1 MVLENIIATIGVV
14 SEHTVVPIARE
25 INYCFKYDHNFE
37 NLKREV
43 KKLKSAQ
50 LRVRHLVDDAR
61 NNGEAILE
69 DVIKWL
75 SLVEEAS
82 EKVEREILED
92 EDRART
98 KCFIGLCPDL
108 KARYQCSK
116 KAKAETRFVASLLD
130 ERDGF
135 STVSHR
141 AAPKGMEAISFRSY
155 DAMPSRTPVLK
166 EIMNALTTAD
176 VNMVGVYGMGG
187 MGKTVLVKEAARQ
200 AIQEKLFNQ
209 VVFATITQTPDIKK
223 IQGQIADQL
232 CLKFDEESECGRAGR
247 LRRRLKQ
254 EQKIL
259 IILDDLWKS
268 LDLEAVGI
276 PLKDEHEG
284 CKMLVTSREFDVL
297 SCGMDIRK
305 NFPINALS
313 EEETWELFKKMAGD
327 HVEHPDLQSVAIEV
341 AKKCAGLPLAI
352 ITVARA
358 LKNKNLSQWKNA
370 LRELKRPSP
379 RNFAGVQEDV
389 YAAIEL
395 SYSHLESKELK
406 STFLLCSRMGYNAS
420 TRDLLKYSMG
430 LGLFSGFV
438 TVEEAQD
445 RVHSLVHK
453 LKASGLLLDNHSDW
467 QFSMHD
473 AVRDVAISIAFRDC
487 HVFVGGDEVE
497 PKWSA
502 KKMLKKYK
510 EIWLSSNIELLRE
523 MEYPQLKFL
532 HVRNEDPSLEISSNI
547 CRGMHKLKVLVL
559 TNMTFV
565 SLPSSLHFLK
575 NLRTLCL
582 HESSLGE
589 IADIGELKKLEILS
603 FAKSNIKHLPR
614 QIGQLTKLRML
625 DLSDC
630 FELDVIPPNI
640 FPNLSM
646 LEELCMGN
654 SFHHWATEGEDN
666 ASLVELDHL
675 PHLTNV
681 DIHVLDSHVM
691 SKRMLSKRL
700 ERFRIFIGDVWDW
713 DGVYQSLRT
722 LKLRLNTSASHLEHG
737 VLMLLKRT
745 QDLYLLELKGVNNV
759 VSELDT
765 EGFLQLQHLH
775 LHNSSDIQYIINT
788 SSEVPSHVF
797 PVFESLFLYNLVSLE
812 KLCHGVLTAESFRKL
827 TIIEVGNCVKLK
839 HLFPFSIARGL
850 SQLQTMNIS
859 FCLTMEEIVAE
870 EGDEFE
876 DSCTE
881 VDVMEFN
888 QLSSL
893 SLRCLLHLKN
903 FCSREK
909 TSRLCQAQLN
919 PVATSVG
926 MQSKEISVDEPR
938 NPLQLFCEKILIP
951 KLKKLELV
959 SINVEK
965 IWHGQLH
972 RENTFPVQNLHRLY
986 VDDCH
991 SLKYLFSAS
1000 MVKSLVQLK
1009 YLTVRNCKSMEEII
1023 SVEGVEEGEM
1033 ISEMCFDKLEDVEL
1047 SDLPRLTWFCA
1058 GSLIKCKVLKQLYI
1072 CYCPEFKTFISC
1084 PNSTNMTVDVEPG
1097 ELHSRESDHNAVQ
1110 PLFDEKVAFP
1120 SLSEIKISHI
1130 ENLEKMWHNQL
1141 AEDSF
1146 CQVRSVTISS
1156 CKRLV
1161 RVFPSILL
1169 ETFRMVEMLDICH
1182 CPFLEEI
1189 FDLQETS
1196 ASGSFQLQDLSLI
1209 GLDKLKHIWNKDP
1222 QGILSFPNLH
1232 VLKVSDCNVLKN
1244 LFPFS
1249 IARELVQLEKLK
1261 IEHCGNLE
1269 EIIVKGDDGEAA
1281 HCFVFPLLASLKLQ
1295 ELPEFRNLYPG
1306 KHTWKSP
1313 MLKRLAVSDCCNV
1326 ALFGSKFLKSQE
1338 TQGEVQLGIPAQQPL
1353 FFVEKVISNL
1363 EELSLG
1369 GKNTTASIIWHHQL
1383 PIECYSSL
1391 KVLKLH
1397 DFGVKSDP
1405 ISFGFLQ
1412 RLRNLETLS
1421 VTHSSFKKLP
1431 SIREVVGEE
1440 RRALARLKHLTIQA
1454 VHDIKHIWKQDH
1466 LLAPILHNLKTL
1478 KVEDCH
1484 SLVSLAP
1491 SYVCFQNL
1499 TTLDI
1504 QSCLGLLNLFTS
1516 STAKSL
1522 VQLVNLTIA
1531 HCKKV
1536 TVVVARQGGD
1546 EADDEIIFSKLEY
1559 LELLNLQNLTS
1570 FCFENCAFR
1579 FPSLKEMVVEECP
1592 NMRMFSPGVLS
1603 TPKLQGVHWKKY
1615 SKDRVC
1621 WHGNL
1626 DITIQHLYTE
1636 MVGFD
1641 GVKRLKVSDFPQLKE
1656 RWQCQLPFNFFRN
1669 LTNLTVDEYCYSL
1682 DALPSTL
1689 LQFMNDLQEL
1699 QVRNCDLLEGVFD
1712 LKGISP
1718 EEGRVCLPLLYE
1730 LNLIGLSRLRHIC
1743 NTDPQGILEFRNL
1756 NFLEVHDC
1764 SSLRNIF
1771 TPSMAL
1777 SLVHLQKI
1785 VIRNCDKMEEII
1797 TEERTGEEEAVDKII
1812 FPVLKVIILE
1822 SLPEL
1827 SSIYSGSGVLN
1838 LTLLE
1843 EICIDDCPK
1852 MKIFISS
1859 LIEGPEPYS
1868 VDKGKEHRQGQ
1879 GNNYNFTALFT
1890 YKVAFPELKKLRVD
1904 WNAIME
1910 VTQRGQFRTE
1920 FFCQIKVLELVHFPI
1935 DCVDFP
1941 SWFLQRFNIL
1951 ESLVVCDASFK
1962 EIVRHEET
1970 SSRPNQVFAQL
1981 RVLELSKLPE
1991 LMHLLKESSQACQ
2004 IFQNLEI
2011 LRVSECGTLKTL
2023 IPMSVSFR
2031 CLMTLEVSKC
2041 NGLASLMSSST
2052 AKNLVQLTSM
2062 SVVECETIEVVVAND
2077 KNEAENEIVFQKLE
2091 NLAFHC
2097 LPSLTSFYMQN
2108 CALMFPSL
2116 ERVFIDQCPKMELF
2130 SWGVINTPKLERVQ
2144 LTEGDSTG
2152 FWKDDLNLTIHNL
2165 FVKKSK
2171 LPSSSRQPSL
2181 ARETTAA
2188 HKNQMYA
2195 VSEGPASENLHV
2207 NENPDAGKAS
2217 HPVIE
2222 TSTNLDIKEQAMR
2235 NGLMKPGPQVTSTY
2249 QDSQATLND
2258 KEDREQGQSPLAP
2271 IDIEAPIS
2279 QQVQNDSQA
2288 TDEKEFPQDQFR
2300 TASSSQQKSTVL
2312 VSPPSA
2318 AEQSLASTSAS
2329 STNEISTQKLTSH
2342 TSSRE
2347 TSETIT
2353 EIESL
2358 FAAMEQLVRP
2368 CPVSSSQPESSA
2380 NTHAESYESDVVS
2393 LESYVYSMGLI
2404 KKILMKP
2411 LTEVARSPDGLLL
2424 LATMKN
2430 LKKSDLLNSQQLE
2443 IIQAYI
2449 DNFDSLVSNHPLY
2462 EHQIDR
2468 TSALKCSIED
2478 KTKGISDLKN
2488 HYGDLIN
2495 NASSLAAEREALKKR
2510 LDEIAEEEI
2519 HIQEDAEDIRTQLI
2533 SWKAELE
2540 THMKALPEALRQ
2552 QNEAENRTNNSN
2564 YYWGKIRSLFA

>member
-1 MVLENIIATIGVV
+1 MVLENIISIIDVV
-14 SEHTVVPIARE
+14 SHHTVVPIARE
-25 INYCFKYDHNFE
+25 INYCFKYNNNSE

-50 LRVRHLVDDAR
+50 LRVRHSVDDAR

-92 EDRART
+92 ENRARK

-116 KAKAETRFVASLLD
+116 KAKEETRFVASLLD

-135 STVSHR
+135 STVSRR
-141 AAPKGMEAISFRSY
+141 AAPKGMEAITFRSY

-176 VNMVGVYGMGG
+176 VNMVGVYGMRG

-232 CLKFDEESECGRAGR
+232 FLKFDEESECGRAGR

-284 CKMLVTSREFDVL
+284 CKMLLTSREFDVL
-297 SCGMDIRK
+297 SIGMDIQK

-327 HVEHPDLQSVAIEV
+327 RIEHPDLQSLAMEV

-352 ITVARA
+352 VTVARA

-395 SYSHLESKELK
+395 SYNHLESKELK

-420 TRDLLKYSMG
+420 TRDLLKYGMG

-438 TVEEAQD
+438 TVEEAQE
-445 RVHSLVHK
+445 RVQSLVHK
-453 LKASGLLLDNHSDW
+453 LKASGLLLDNHCDW

-473 AVRDVAISIAFRDC
+473 PVRDVALSIAFRDC
-487 HVFVGGDEVE
+487 HVFVGGGQFEQE
-497 PKWSA
+497 WSA
-502 KKMLKKYK
+502 KIMLKKYK

-532 HVRNEDPSLEISSNI
+532 HVRSEDPSLEISSNI

-559 TNMTFV
+559 TNISLV
-565 SLPSSLHFLK
+565 SLPSPLHFLK

-582 HESSLGE
+582 HQSSLGE

-614 QIGQLTKLRML
+614 QIGQLTELRML

-630 FELDVIPPNI
+630 FELEVIPPNI
-640 FPNLSM
+640 LSNLSM

-675 PHLTNV
+675 PHLTNL

-691 SKRMLSKRL
+691 SKGMLSKRL

-722 LKLRLNTSASHLEHG
+722 LKLKLNTSASHLEHG

-765 EGFLQLQHLH
+765 EGFLQLRHLH

-788 SSEVPSHVF
+788 SSEFPSHVF
-797 PVFESLFLYNLVSLE
+797 PVLESLFLYNLVSLE
-812 KLCHGVLTAESFRKL
+812 KLCHGILTAESFRKL
-827 TIIEVGNCVKLK
+827 TIIEVGKCVKLK
-839 HLFPFSIARGL
+839 HLIPFSVARGL
-850 SQLQTMNIS
+850 SQLQTINIS
-859 FCLTMEEIVAE
+859 FCLSMEEVVAK

-876 DSCTE
+876 DSYTAI
-881 VDVMEFN
+881 DVMEFN

-893 SLRCLLHLKN
+893 SLQCLPLLKN

-909 TSRLCQAQLN
+909 TSRLCQAQQN

-926 MQSKEISVDEPR
+926 LHSTEISEDQLR
-938 NPLQLFCEKILIP
+938 NSLQLFYEKILIP

-972 RENTFPVQNLHRLY
+972 RENTFPVQNLMTLV

-991 SLKYLFSAS
+991 SLKYLFSPS
-1000 MVKSLVQLK
+1000 MVKSLVLLK
-1009 YLTVRNCKSMEEII
+1009 HLTVRYCKSMEEII
-1023 SVEGVEEGEM
+1023 SVEGLEEGELM
-1033 ISEMCFDKLEDVEL
+1033 SEMCFDKLEDVEL
-1047 SDLPRLTWFCA
+1047 SDLPRLTRFCA
-1058 GSLIKCKVLKQLYI
+1058 GTLIECKVLKQLRI
-1072 CYCPEFKTFISC
+1072 CSCPEFKTFISC
-1084 PNSTNMTVDVEPG
+1084 PDSVNMTVHVEPG
-1097 ELHSRESDHNAVQ
+1097 EVHSRESDHNAVQ

-1120 SLSEIKISHI
+1120 SLAEIKISHI

-1146 CQVRSVTISS
+1146 CQLRSVTISS

-1169 ETFRMVEMLDICH
+1169 ETFRMVEMLDIRH

-1196 ASGSFQLQDLSLI
+1196 ASGSLQLRDLSLI
-1209 GLDKLKHIWNKDP
+1209 GLGKLKHIWNKDP
-1222 QGILSFPNLH
+1222 QGILSFQNLH
-1232 VLKVSDCNVLKN
+1232 ALKVSDCNVLRN

-1249 IARELVQLEKLK
+1249 IARELMQLEKLE
-1261 IEHCGNLE
+1261 IEHCGKLE
-1269 EIIVKGDDGEAA
+1269 EIIVKVDNGEAA
-1281 HCFVFPLLASLKLQ
+1281 HCFVFPQLTSLKLQ

-1313 MLKRLAVSDCCNV
+1313 MLKRLAVSDCCNI

-1338 TQGEVQLGIPAQQPL
+1338 TRGEVQLGIPAQQPL
-1353 FFVEKVISNL
+1353 FFVEKV
-1363 EELSLG
+1363 
-1369 GKNTTASIIWHHQL
+1369 
-1383 PIECYSSL
+1383 
-1391 KVLKLH
+1391 
-1397 DFGVKSDP
+1397 
-1405 ISFGFLQ
+1405 
-1412 RLRNLETLS
+1412 
-1421 VTHSSFKKLP
+1421 
-1431 SIREVVGEE
+1431 
-1440 RRALARLKHLTIQA
+1440 
-1454 VHDIKHIWKQDH
+1454 
-1466 LLAPILHNLKTL
+1466 
-1478 KVEDCH
+1478 
-1484 SLVSLAP
+1484 
-1491 SYVCFQNL
+1491 
-1499 TTLDI
+1499 
-1504 QSCLGLLNLFTS
+1504 
-1516 STAKSL
+1516 
-1522 VQLVNLTIA
+1522 
-1531 HCKKV
+1531 
-1536 TVVVARQGGD
+1536 
-1546 EADDEIIFSKLEY
+1546 
-1559 LELLNLQNLTS
+1559 
-1570 FCFENCAFR
+1570 
-1579 FPSLKEMVVEECP
+1579 
-1592 NMRMFSPGVLS
+1592 
-1603 TPKLQGVHWKKY
+1603 
-1615 SKDRVC
+1615 
-1621 WHGNL
+1621 
-1626 DITIQHLYTE
+1626 
-1636 MVGFD
+1636 GFD
-1641 GVKRLKVSDFPQLKE
+1641 GVNRVKVSDFPQLKE

-1712 LKGISP
+1712 LKGLSP
-1718 EEGRVCLPLLYE
+1718 EEGRVWLPLLYE

-1743 NTDPQGILEFRNL
+1743 NTDPLGILEFRNL

-1797 TEERTGEEEAVDKII
+1797 TKERAGEEEAMDKII

-1827 SSIYSGSGVLN
+1827 SNIYSGSGVLN
-1838 LTLLE
+1838 LTSLE
-1843 EICIDDCPK
+1843 EICIDDCPN

-1859 LIEGPEPYS
+1859 LIEEPEPNS
-1868 VDKGKEHRQGQ
+1868 VDKGKEQRQGQ
-1879 GNNYNFTALFT
+1879 GDNYNFTALLT

-1910 VTQRGQFRTE
+1910 VTLRGQFRTE
-1920 FFCQIKVLELVHFPI
+1920 FFCRLKVLELVHFPI

-1962 EIVRHEET
+1962 EIVRLEEM

-1991 LMHLLKESSQACQ
+1991 LMHLSKESPQACQ

-2031 CLMTLEVSKC
+2031 CLMILEVSKC

-2062 SVVECETIEVVVAND
+2062 SVVECETIEVVVANNE
-2077 KNEAENEIVFQKLE
+2077 NEAENEIVFHKLE

-2130 SWGVINTPKLERVQ
+2130 SRGVINTPKLERVQ

-2188 HKNQMYA
+2188 HKNQMYG

-2222 TSTNLDIKEQAMR
+2222 TSTNLVIKEQAMR
-2235 NGLMKPGPQVTSTY
+2235 NGLMKPGPQVTSIY

-2258 KEDREQGQSPLAP
+2258 KEDREQGQIPLAP

-2288 TDEKEFPQDQFR
+2288 TDECCR
-2300 TASSSQQKSTVL
+2300 T
-2312 VSPPSA
+2312 
-2318 AEQSLASTSAS
+2318 
-2329 STNEISTQKLTSH
+2329 ICC
-2342 TSSRE
+2342 
-2347 TSETIT
+2347 I
-2353 EIESL
+2353 
-2358 FAAMEQLVRP
+2358 
-2368 CPVSSSQPESSA
+2368 
-2380 NTHAESYESDVVS
+2380 
-2393 LESYVYSMGLI
+2393 
-2404 KKILMKP
+2404 
-2411 LTEVARSPDGLLL
+2411 
-2424 LATMKN
+2424 
-2430 LKKSDLLNSQQLE
+2430 
-2443 IIQAYI
+2443 
-2449 DNFDSLVSNHPLY
+2449 NFCIFN
-2462 EHQIDR
+2462 Q
-2468 TSALKCSIED
+2468 
-2478 KTKGISDLKN
+2478 
-2488 HYGDLIN
+2488 
-2495 NASSLAAEREALKKR
+2495 
-2510 LDEIAEEEI
+2510 
-2519 HIQEDAEDIRTQLI
+2519 
-2533 SWKAELE
+2533 
-2540 THMKALPEALRQ
+2540 
-2552 QNEAENRTNNSN
+2552 
-2564 YYWGKIRSLFA
+2564 

>member
-1 MVLENIIATIGVV
+1 MVLENIISIIDVV
-14 SEHTVVPIARE
+14 SHHTVVPIARE
-25 INYCFKYDHNFE
+25 INYCFKHNNNFE

-50 LRVRHLVDDAR
+50 LRVQHLVDDAR

-92 EDRART
+92 ENRARK

-116 KAKAETRFVASLLD
+116 KAKEETRFVASLLD

-135 STVSHR
+135 STVSRR
-141 AAPKGMEAISFRSY
+141 AAPKGMEAITFRS
-155 DAMPSRTPVLK
+155 DR
-166 EIMNALTTAD
+166 I
-176 VNMVGVYGMGG
+176 
-187 MGKTVLVKEAARQ
+187 
-200 AIQEKLFNQ
+200 
-209 VVFATITQTPDIKK
+209 
-223 IQGQIADQL
+223 
-232 CLKFDEESECGRAGR
+232 
-247 LRRRLKQ
+247 
-254 EQKIL
+254 
-259 IILDDLWKS
+259 
-268 LDLEAVGI
+268 
-276 PLKDEHEG
+276 
-284 CKMLVTSREFDVL
+284 
-297 SCGMDIRK
+297 
-305 NFPINALS
+305 
-313 EEETWELFKKMAGD
+313 
-327 HVEHPDLQSVAIEV
+327 EHPDLQSLVMEV

-352 ITVARA
+352 VTVARA

-395 SYSHLESKELK
+395 SYNHLESKELK

-420 TRDLLKYSMG
+420 TRDLLKYGMG

-438 TVEEAQD
+438 TVEEAQE
-445 RVHSLVHK
+445 RVQSLVHK
-453 LKASGLLLDNHSDW
+453 LKASGLLLDNHCDW

-473 AVRDVAISIAFRDC
+473 PVRDVALSIAFRDC
-487 HVFVGGDEVE
+487 HVFVGGGQFEQE
-497 PKWSA
+497 WSA
-502 KKMLKKYK
+502 KIMLKKYK

-532 HVRNEDPSLEISSNI
+532 HVRSEDPSLEISSNI

-559 TNMTFV
+559 TNISRV
-565 SLPSSLHFLK
+565 SLPSPLHFLK

-582 HESSLGE
+582 HQSSLGE

-630 FELDVIPPNI
+630 FELEVIPPNI
-640 FPNLSM
+640 LSNLSM

-675 PHLTNV
+675 PHLTNL

-691 SKRMLSKRL
+691 SKGMLSKRL

-722 LKLRLNTSASHLEHG
+722 LKLKLNTSASHLEHG

-765 EGFLQLQHLH
+765 EGFLQLRHLH

-788 SSEVPSHVF
+788 SSEFPSHVF
-797 PVFESLFLYNLVSLE
+797 PVLESLFLYNLVSLE
-812 KLCHGVLTAESFRKL
+812 KLCHGILTAESFRKL
-827 TIIEVGNCVKLK
+827 TIIEVGKCVKLK
-839 HLFPFSIARGL
+839 HLIPFSVARGL
-850 SQLQTMNIS
+850 SQLQTINIS
-859 FCLTMEEIVAE
+859 FCLSMEEVVAK

-876 DSCTE
+876 DSYTAI
-881 VDVMEFN
+881 DVMEFN

-893 SLRCLLHLKN
+893 SLQCLPLLKN

-909 TSRLCQAQLN
+909 TSRLCQAQQN

-926 MQSKEISVDEPR
+926 LHSKEISEDQLR
-938 NPLQLFCEKILIP
+938 NSLQLFCEKILIP

-972 RENTFPVQNLHRLY
+972 RENAFPVQNLMTLV

-991 SLKYLFSAS
+991 SLKYLFSPS
-1000 MVKSLVQLK
+1000 MVKSLVLLK
-1009 YLTVRNCKSMEEII
+1009 HLTVRYCKSMEEII
-1023 SVEGVEEGEM
+1023 SVEGLEEGEM
-1033 ISEMCFDKLEDVEL
+1033 MSEMCFDKLEDVEL
-1047 SDLPRLTWFCA
+1047 SDLPRLTRFCA
-1058 GSLIKCKVLKQLYI
+1058 GTLIECKVLKQLRI
-1072 CYCPEFKTFISC
+1072 CSCPEFKTFISC
-1084 PNSTNMTVDVEPG
+1084 PDSVNMTVHVEPG
-1097 ELHSRESDHNAVQ
+1097 EVHSRESDHNAVQ

-1120 SLSEIKISHI
+1120 SLAEIKISHI

-1146 CQVRSVTISS
+1146 CQLRSVTISS

-1169 ETFRMVEMLDICH
+1169 ETFRMVEMLDISH
-1182 CPFLEEI
+1182 CPLLEEI

-1196 ASGSFQLQDLSLI
+1196 ASGSLQLRDLSLI
-1209 GLDKLKHIWNKDP
+1209 GLGKLKHIWNKDP
-1222 QGILSFPNLH
+1222 QGILSFQNLH
-1232 VLKVSDCNVLKN
+1232 ALKVSDCNVLRN

-1249 IARELVQLEKLK
+1249 IARELVQLEKLE
-1261 IEHCGNLE
+1261 IERCGKLG
-1269 EIIVKGDDGEAA
+1269 EIIVKVDDGEAA
-1281 HCFVFPLLASLKLQ
+1281 HFFVFPQLTSLKLQ
-1295 ELPEFRNLYPG
+1295 ELPEFRNFYPG

-1313 MLKRLAVSDCCNV
+1313 MLKRLAVSDCCNI

-1338 TQGEVQLGIPAQQPL
+1338 TRGEVQLGIPAQQPL
-1353 FFVEKVISNL
+1353 FFVEKVMFNL

-1369 GKNTTASIIWHHQL
+1369 GKNTTASIIWHRQL
-1383 PIECYSSL
+1383 PIELYSSL

-1397 DFGVKSDP
+1397 HFGVKSDP
-1405 ISFGFLQ
+1405 ISFDFVS

-1431 SIREVVGEE
+1431 SIGEVGGEE
-1440 RRALARLKHLTIQA
+1440 GRALARLKNLTIHA

-1466 LLAPILHNLKTL
+1466 LLAPILHNLMTL

-1491 SYVCFQNL
+1491 SYVCFENL

-1522 VQLVNLTIA
+1522 VQLVKLTIA

-1559 LELLNLQNLTS
+1559 LELLDLQNLTS
-1570 FCFENCAFR
+1570 FCFENYAFR

-1592 NMRMFSPGVLS
+1592 NMKSFSPGVLS

-1615 SKDRVC
+1615 SKNTVH

-1641 GVKRLKVSDFPQLKE
+1641 GVNRVKVSDFPQLKE

-1712 LKGISP
+1712 LKGLSP
-1718 EEGRVCLPLLYE
+1718 EEGRVWLPLLYE
-1730 LNLIGLSRLRHIC
+1730 LNLIGLSRLRHMC
-1743 NTDPQGILEFRNL
+1743 NTDPLGILEFRNL

-1797 TEERTGEEEAVDKII
+1797 TKERAGEEEAMDKII

-1827 SSIYSGSGVLN
+1827 SNIYSGSGVLN
-1838 LTLLE
+1838 LTSLE
-1843 EICIDDCPK
+1843 EICIDDCPN

-1859 LIEGPEPYS
+1859 LIEEPEPNS
-1868 VDKGKEHRQGQ
+1868 VDKGKEQRQGQ
-1879 GNNYNFTALFT
+1879 GDNYNFTALLT

-1920 FFCQIKVLELVHFPI
+1920 FFCRLKVLELVHFPM

-1962 EIVRHEET
+1962 EIVRLEEM

-1991 LMHLLKESSQACQ
+1991 LMHLSKESPQACQ

-2023 IPMSVSFR
+2023 IPISVSFR

-2062 SVVECETIEVVVAND
+2062 SVVECETIEVVVANEE
-2077 KNEAENEIVFQKLE
+2077 NEAENEIVFHKLE

-2097 LPSLTSFYMQN
+2097 LPCLTSFYMQN

-2130 SWGVINTPKLERVQ
+2130 SRGVINTPKLERVQ

-2171 LPSSSRQPSL
+2171 FPSSSRQPSL

-2188 HKNQMYA
+2188 HKNQMYG
-2195 VSEGPASENLHV
+2195 VSQGPASENLHV
-2207 NENPDAGKAS
+2207 NENLDAGKAS

-2222 TSTNLDIKEQAMR
+2222 TSTNLVIKEQVMR
-2235 NGLMKPGPQVTSTY
+2235 NGLMKPGPQVTSIY

-2258 KEDREQGQSPLAP
+2258 KEDREQGQIPLAP

-2288 TDEKEFPQDQFR
+2288 TDEKEFPQDQFM
-2300 TASSSQQKSTVL
+2300 TASSSRQKNIVL
-2312 VSPPSA
+2312 VSPASA
-2318 AEQSLASTSAS
+2318 AEQSVASTSAS
-2329 STNEISTQKLTSH
+2329 STNETSTQKLASH

-2353 EIESL
+2353 EFESL
-2358 FAAMEQLVRP
+2358 FATMEQLVRP

-2380 NTHAESYESDVVS
+2380 NTHAESYESDVGS
-2393 LESYVYSMGLI
+2393 PESHVYSMGLI
-2404 KKILMKP
+2404 KKILLKP

-2478 KTKGISDLKN
+2478 KKKGISDLKK
-2488 HYGDLIN
+2488 HYGDLIH

-2519 HIQEDAEDIRTQLI
+2519 HIREDADDLRTQLI

-2552 QNEAENRTNNSN
+2552 QNEADNRANNSN
-2564 YYWGKIRSLFA
+2564 EYWGKIRSLFA